1 MHGLPDVPLH
11 VGLPSAW
18 LAGLRRTA
26 YFKYLYQNHEGHH
39 VVGGVGNFNVACPLT
54 DHLVGSYHSEG
65 SWRPRVDAFLAKK
78 ASKANKQ
85 QPPTTALTPALA

>member
-1 MHGLPDVPLH
+1 MHGLPDVPLN